1 MLTILWIV
9 GDCKIWRRDKG
20 FLVIDMDEQRE
31 DMKIERKD
39 SFAAEDGHIE
49 SILIGVDQVKIS
61 FQTWDSKK
69 LVLIFDNVERVISS
83 HSVYDDIGE
92 FLVSSAENGFKK
104 YIFYSAWY
112 EDREKKELLSIEAE
126 KMEIFQVGIG
136 AEINA
141 AIFDVGY
148 EYVGNQKCPY

>member
-1 MLTILWIV
+1 M
-9 GDCKIWRRDKG
+9 
-20 FLVIDMDEQRE
+20 E
-31 DMKIERKD
+31 IERKD

-49 SILIGVDQVKIS
+49 SILIGVDQAKIS

-69 LVLIFDNVERVISS
+69 LVLIFDNVERVVSS
-83 HSVYDDIGE
+83 HSVYGDIGK
-92 FLVSSAENGFKK
+92 FQISSAGNGLQK
-104 YIFYSAWY
+104 YIFYSAWH

-126 KMEIFQVGIG
+126 KMNIFQVGID

-148 EYVGNQKCPY
+148 GYVGGQKCPY

>member
-1 MLTILWIV
+1 M
-9 GDCKIWRRDKG
+9 
-20 FLVIDMDEQRE
+20 E
-31 DMKIERKD
+31 IERKD
-39 SFAAEDGHIE
+39 NFAAEDGHIE

-69 LVLIFDNVERVISS
+69 LVLIFDNVEKVISS

-92 FLVSSAENGFKK
+92 FQICSAGNGLNN
-104 YIFYSAWY
+104 YIFYSAWD

-126 KMEIFQVGIG
+126 KMDIFQVGID